1 MGAILS
7 FAIGYIC
14 VLTISASII
23 LPVLYGI
30 TEQDLLGMTMLMF
43 VGAIVIWRHK
53 ENLIRI
59 KEGSEMR
66 LSYFWNEE
74 KEIERLMEFYKER

>member
-1 MGAILS
+1 MQLVI
-7 FAIGYIC
+7 YVC
-14 VLTISASII
+14 C
-23 LPVLYGI
+23 LYLHQLYCLFY

>member
-14 VLTISASII
+14 VLPISASII

>member
-1 MGAILS
+1 MS

-14 VLTISASII
+14 VLPISASII

-66 LSYFWNEE
+66 LSYIWNEE

>member
-1 MGAILS
+1 MS

-14 VLTISASII
+14 VLPISASII

-30 TEQDLLGMTMLMF
+30 TEQDLQGMTMLMF

-66 LSYFWNEE
+66 LSYIWNEE

>member
-1 MGAILS
+1 MS

-14 VLTISASII
+14 VLPISASII